1 MLSAQSPLSIDQYTS
16 RIKALVDKLAV
27 ASVSL
32 EDEEILVHTLNG
44 LPAAF
49 NTFHTSIRTRSGN
62 ISLEE
67 LHTLL
72 ISEETTMAKTPAIEA
87 IPTAMAAFHPTQ
99 HHDNRGRGR
108 RFHSTGNPNFNS
120 SSNSLIVGQILLQDR
135 VA

>member
-1 MLSAQSPLSIDQYTS
+1 MLA
-16 RIKALVDKLAV
+16 A

-72 ISEETTMAKTPAIEA
+72 ISEETTMAKTSAIEA
-87 IPTAMAAFHPTQ
+87 IPTAMVVFHP
-99 HHDNRGRGR
+99 
-108 RFHSTGNPNFNS
+108 
-120 SSNSLIVGQILLQDR
+120 L
-135 VA
+135 